1 MLRRGMSDQRG
12 IDACHITCYRCVCA
26 IEASGDL
33 IESFRHK
40 GLKRLFEDGKRKGV
54 NAELS
59 DRIENIL
66 GLLDAATTVQDMSL
80 PSLRLQPLAG
90 DLKGFWSVTVRANWR
105 ITFRFEDGRAIDV
118 DLVDY
123 H

>member
-1 MLRRGMSDQRG
+1 M
-12 IDACHITCYRCVCA
+12 
-26 IEASGDL
+26 